1 MLMPQEVS
9 VMLRL
14 KELGWG
20 VKRIARELGTSKNTV
35 KRYLRA
41 GGYTPYRQPQRA
53 KALDGL
59 EDWLKK
65 QFLKHAGNAD
75 VVRQQLEAQHG
86 LCMSLRS
93 VERAV
98 APYRDELV
106 RQEQATVR
114 FETPP
119 GRQLQVD
126 FGTKRVSIGAELVK
140 LPLCVLTLGYS
151 RRIFVTPRVSERR
164 VEWLRAIEAGFE
176 HFAGVP
182 QELLIDNA
190 KALVELHDLEA
201 GVVTFNREF
210 EAFCRHWGVRPR
222 ACAPYRAR
230 TKGKDE
236 RSIQYVK
243 GNALAG
249 REFESLSAL
258 ESHLGWWM
266 REVADVRVHGT
277 TGQRPIDRYR
287 DSEAASLRPLAGCT
301 PFEMQRELVR
311 RVQTDCCVELDTNHY
326 SVPWRFIGRRVR
338 VEHARGEVRIVHA
351 GQELARHAEA
361 TGRRQRVIKLEH
373 LEGIVRSRAD
383 VQRLAAGTEAE
394 PAAPAPVVLY
404 ELLRPLSEYEEVVGG
419 AP

>member
-1 MLMPQEVS
+1 
-9 VMLRL
+9 
-14 KELGWG
+14 
-20 VKRIARELGTSKNTV
+20 
-35 KRYLRA
+35 
-41 GGYTPYRQPQRA
+41 
-53 KALDGL
+53 
-59 EDWLKK
+59 
-65 QFLKHAGNAD
+65 

-86 LCMSLRS
+86 LRVSLRT

-98 APYRDELV
+98 EPYRDELV
-106 RQEQATVR
+106 RQGQATVR

-119 GRQLQVD
+119 GRQLQMD

-151 RRIFVTPRVSERR
+151 RRIFVTPRVSEKRI
-164 VEWLRAIEAGFE
+164 EWLRAIEAAFK
-176 HFAGVP
+176 HFDGVP
-182 QELLIDNA
+182 QELLLDNA

-236 RSIQYVK
+236 RAIQYVK

-249 REFESLSAL
+249 RSFESYSEI

-277 TGQRPIDRYR
+277 TGQRPIERYW
-287 DSEAASLRPLAGCT
+287 DAEAAALRSLAGCT
-301 PFEMQRELVR
+301 PFQIQRELVR

-338 VEHARGEVRIVHA
+338 VEHVQGQVRIVHA

-361 TGRRQRVIKLEH
+361 HGRRQWVINPEH
-373 LEGIVRSRAD
+373 LDGIVRSRAD
-383 VQRLAAGTEAE
+383 LERLAAGAEAE
-394 PAAPAPVVLY
+394 TGPAAPAHVALY
-404 ELLRPLSEYEEVVGG
+404 ELLRPLSEYEAFAGG
-419 AP
+419 AL